1 MYYLSIDQN
10 LEYGIVWPT
19 RSCKKCCPYTVW
31 DRMGTTTSLTKTQL
45 VYFVLIFIF
54 SVGML
59 PRLKPKNCTMASQD
73 SGFSSEMSLPQSPGS
88 PVSAVHSTD
97 YRSSPFD
104 INAFYKSLIQGRV
117 TPQIIFLT
125 DCKV

>member
-1 MYYLSIDQN
+1 
-10 LEYGIVWPT
+10 
-19 RSCKKCCPYTVW
+19 
-31 DRMGTTTSLTKTQL
+31 
-45 VYFVLIFIF
+45 
-54 SVGML
+54 ML

-104 INAFYKSLIQGRV
+104 INAFYKSLIQGKHKSGSHTCISR
-117 TPQIIFLT
+117 THNNARCLT
-125 DCKV
+125 MYGHQCSQSIPVFATKAGELATKSHMLNFCEACAAICCDL